1 MHFRVFLFV
10 VGVLLCAL
18 AGAQLCVTAVSFYFN
33 DGCGW
38 TLLATALGVGAV
50 GVAAACG
57 IRGARDRHIEHRHG
71 FAVVGLC
78 WVTAACVGALPYIF
92 CLDMP
97 VVDAVFETTSGFTTT
112 GATILTDIEA
122 VPKSLLLWRSVTH
135 WLGGMGIIML
145 SLAVLPLL
153 GVGGMQLYKAE
164 MPGPTKDKLT
174 PRVRDTAMTLW
185 RVYVLMTVAEI
196 LLLWLAGMTPF
207 DAVNH
212 TFATVATGGFST
224 RNASIA
230 AFPSPAIQ
238 WIIIFFMAA
247 AGVNFTLHFHLLH
260 GRIGQYGRDAEFRW
274 YVGILALG
282 AGMAALALY
291 THGTPLGQGTG
302 EAEPTIRAAVF
313 QIVSI
318 CTTTG
323 FITEDYLKWPYL
335 AQMVIL
341 LLMFVGGCAGS
352 TGGGIKFMRIL
363 LLGRIAYQE
372 IFRLLHPHARRQVKI
387 NDRPVPADV
396 LQGVTGFTL
405 AYLAILGVSTFVLA
419 AFNLD
424 VLTAFSASLTCLS
437 NVGPGFAA
445 VGPVEN
451 FAHLPAFIKGWLSL
465 CMLLG
470 RLEIYAILL
479 LLIPEF
485 WRN

>member
-1 MHFRVFLFV
+1 MPFRVFLFV

-18 AGAQLCVTAVSFYFN
+18 AAAQLCMAAVSLWYD
-33 DGCGW
+33 DGCARP
-38 TLLATALGVGAV
+38 LALTALGLMALGL
-50 GVAAACG
+50 AAASC
-57 IRGARDRHIEHRHG
+57 IRGARNRHLEHRHG

-78 WVTAACVGALPYIF
+78 WVTAAFAGALPYII
-92 CLDMP
+92 CLGMP

-112 GATILTDIEA
+112 GATILTNIEA

-174 PRVRDTAMTLW
+174 PRIRDTAMTLW
-185 RVYVLMTVAEI
+185 RVYVLMTVLEI
-196 LLLWLAGMTPF
+196 VLLFAAGMDLF

-224 RNASIA
+224 RNDSIA
-230 AFPSPAIQ
+230 AFPSPVIQ

-247 AGVNFTLHFHLLH
+247 AGVNFTLHFYLL
-260 GRIGQYGRDAEFRW
+260 RGQVAQYRRDAEFRW

-282 AGMAALALY
+282 AGMAAVALY
-291 THGTPLGQGTG
+291 LRGTPLGHGTG
-302 EAEPTIRAAVF
+302 EIEPTIRAAVF

-335 AQMVIL
+335 AQMVIV

-363 LLGRIAYQE
+363 LLGRVAYQE
-372 IFRLLHPHARRQVKI
+372 IFRLLHPHARRQIKI
-387 NDRPVPADV
+387 NDRPVPPDV

-405 AYLAILGVSTFVLA
+405 AYLAILGISTFVLG
-419 AFNLD
+419 AFELD
-424 VLTAFSASLTCLS
+424 ILTAFSASLTCLS

-451 FAHLPAFIKGWLSL
+451 FSHLPSFIKAWLSL

-485 WRN
+485 WRK